1 MVGFYLYFRA
11 NGLPHKSMLTS
22 LIDFIKRPKRFSP
35 VISAIAF
42 RSTSSTFTL
51 YRFAFIRPVLNIR
64 LDKFILV
71 ILFCLNNSMPVSAQ
85 ISCCCDIPKEIIYPG
100 LDFEFDQ
107 PPPFGYYSYF
117 PGSFGPWTVTQGII
131 DHGDPA
137 YCGGLANG
145 NPNGPSAFIDLWGSP
160 ATGGGAAGTLSYTL
174 TGLTTGNTYF
184 IEFWY
189 ATFTAA
195 GSFSANLKIDGGSL
209 LNVNWTAN
217 NPGAAIWLKKVYSFV
232 ATGSTAQMSFTDT
245 GPSSPTYQ
253 IGMLLDDIRIYE
265 CSHDDEKPVILNPP
279 ADEEVACTTNV
290 PPVPTL
296 KLSDN
301 CDKNPFNRFKS
312 RKDSIS
318 PCLVK
323 YYRSWEIEDH
333 CNNITTWDQL
343 ITIQDIDPPLE
354 LRAPSTKI
362 IHCSDS
368 VQSKFQSWIGNHCD
382 AQMSDMCSSISW
394 NISYSHP
401 PKLSCDSVKVLITA
415 QDACGN
421 TTQDSSYFIVVDSI
435 PLKITKAARSMSVQC
450 SGHARD
456 SLRSWLQRQGGAEL
470 QSGCSKA
477 YWNNSFDGDSSRTKM
492 TVYFVA
498 SDSCGHQ
505 DTTSADF
512 TQSNHAD
519 TSYINNIQCQI
530 GTSFTDTLIYTTQ
543 YCDSVVI
550 RNNISG
556 RKDTSYLKIDQ
567 CQASG
572 PASDTLH
579 LMNLEGCDSLSILLF
594 EYHQPSRT
602 LIKDFQCTYNQ
613 FSIDSI
619 ILAGQFCDSILVTER
634 YPLRK
639 DTTLI
644 NTTTCDSSLAG
655 VMIRHLINT
664 VGCDSLVILRQ
675 QFVSAKIEIVQSYDC
690 LITQAY
696 NDTVNVSGTG
706 CDSLF
711 ITIHIP
717 AKKDTTRLMKQ
728 TCKISEAGQKM
739 EHFINAHGCDSL
751 VVTDIVFQPSDSMVV
766 LLTTCRRA
774 EERTEKQSFVNRFGC
789 DSMITRIYHFQ
800 LADTGNITQ
809 HTCNPSEV
817 GTDSVWINNSGCDSL
832 LLIHTLLSQSDT
844 TKIRINT
851 CIPSEAGI
859 RSVMSKNHFGCDSLI
874 LTETTFQPVRLQYHL
889 DSVSCH
895 AKNDGILT
903 ITNLNDFQRPLIL
916 LLDQQRVDS
925 FPVTGITS
933 SMHDFRMIDSAGCES
948 KILQFEL
955 YDPEELMID
964 LPDRISLQKGQ
975 DTLISFNRNRPV
987 FRIEWYP
994 QLCQGCD
1001 TIDFQGNDDLWLYC
1015 MVYDRNGCPARD
1027 SVYLQIVSH
1036 DEIYLPDAFSPNGD
1050 QVNDYYYPQGSANI
1064 TVQEF
1069 RIFDRWGEVIFDTDH
1084 CVINESSTGWNGQMN
1099 HRMVNPGVYLLY
1111 LRYSQPDGTTKLL
1124 TRSFSLIR

>member
-1 MVGFYLYFRA
+1 MTPGIPFASTPVPFHRRAFY
-11 NGLPHKSMLTS
+11 K
-22 LIDFIKRPKRFSP
+22 
-35 VISAIAF
+35 
-42 RSTSSTFTL
+42 L
-51 YRFAFIRPVLNIR
+51 YRCFTF
-64 LDKFILV
+64 V
-71 ILFCLNNSMPVSAQ
+71 ILFCIAVSRPVEAQ
-85 ISCCCDIPKEIIYPG
+85 ISCCCDIPKEIIFPG

-160 ATGGGAAGTLSYTL
+160 ATGGGAAGTVSYTL
-174 TGLTTGNTYF
+174 TGLTAGNTYF

-195 GSFSANLKIDGGSL
+195 GSFSANLKVDGGSL

-279 ADEEVACTTNV
+279 SDEEISCIANI

-296 KLSDN
+296 MINDN
-301 CDKNPFNRFKS
+301 CDKNPFIRFKS

-333 CNNITTWDQL
+333 CNNITTLDQL

-354 LRAPSTKI
+354 LKPPGTKI
-362 IHCSDS
+362 IYCSDS
-368 VQSKFQSWIGNHCD
+368 VQREFQSWIGDHCD
-382 AQMSDMCSSISW
+382 AQMSDMCGTVNWSIR
-394 NISYSHP
+394 YSRP
-401 PKLSCDSVKVLITA
+401 PKWSCDSVKVLLQA

-421 TTQDSSYFIVVDSI
+421 TTTDSSYFIVLDSI
-435 PLKITKAARSMSVQC
+435 GLKITKPARSISVSC

-456 SLRSWLQRQGGAEL
+456 SLHWWLENHGGAAL
-470 QSGCSKA
+470 QLGCSNA
-477 YWNNSFDGDSSRTKM
+477 FWSSSFDGDSSRTQM
-492 TVYFVA
+492 TVFFVV

-512 TQSNHAD
+512 TQANHPD
-519 TSYINNIQCQI
+519 TTYINNIQCQI
-530 GTSFTDTLIYTTQ
+530 TSSYSDTLIYTTP

-550 RNNISG
+550 RHHISG

-567 CQASG
+567 CQSSG

-579 LMNLEGCDSLSILLF
+579 LVNIEGCDSLSILLF

-602 LIKDFQCTYNQ
+602 LIKDFQCIYDQ
-613 FSIDSI
+613 FTVDSMILTGQYCDSI
-619 ILAGQFCDSILVTER
+619 IITER

-639 DTTLI
+639 DTTVILA
-644 NTTTCDSSLAG
+644 NTCDSSLAG
-655 VMIRHLINT
+655 ESTQHYSNLL
-664 VGCDSLVILRQ
+664 GCDSLVIMRTQ
-675 QFVSAKIEIVQSYDC
+675 YVSARMETVKIYDC
-690 LITQAY
+690 AITQAY
-696 NDTVNVSGTG
+696 TDTVRVSGPD
-706 CDSLF
+706 CDSLA
-711 ITIHIP
+711 IIIHIP
-717 AKKDTTRLMKQ
+717 AKKDTTHLIKY
-728 TCKISEAGQKM
+728 TCQFSEAGQKTT
-739 EHFINAHGCDSL
+739 HLNNVYGCDSL
-751 VVTDIVFQPSDSMVV
+751 VLSDIVFQPSDSIVIH
-766 LLTTCRRA
+766 LTTCRRA
-774 EERTEKQSFVNRFGC
+774 DERTEQVTLHNRFGC
-789 DSMITRIYHFQ
+789 DSMITSIYQFQ
-800 LADTGNITQ
+800 LTETSNITQ

-832 LLIHTLLSQSDT
+832 LLIHTMLTRSDT
-844 TKIRINT
+844 TKIRNNT

-859 RSVMSKNHFGCDSLI
+859 QSVILKNHFGCDSLI
-874 LTETTFQPVRLQYHL
+874 ITETAFQPVILQYHL

-903 ITNLNDFQRPLIL
+903 ITNLKDFQRPLML
-916 LLDQQRVDS
+916 LLDQQRIDS

-933 SMHDFRMIDSAGCES
+933 SMHDFRMIDSTGCES
-948 KILQFEL
+948 EILHFEL
-955 YDPEELMID
+955 YDPDELVID
-964 LPDRISLQKGQ
+964 LPDRITLQKDQ
-975 DTLISFNRNRPV
+975 DTLISFKRNRPV
-987 FRIEWYP
+987 ARIEWYP
-994 QLCQGCD
+994 AICPGCD
-1001 TIDFQGNDDLWLYC
+1001 TIDVQGSEDFWLYC
-1015 MVYDRNGCPARD
+1015 MVYDHNGCPARD
-1027 SVYLQIVSH
+1027 SVYLQIIRQ
-1036 DEIYLPDAFSPNGD
+1036 DELYLPDAFSPNGD
-1050 QVNDYYYPQGSANI
+1050 QVNDYYYPQGSADI
-1064 TVQEF
+1064 TVKEF
-1069 RIFDRWGEVIFDTDH
+1069 RIFDRWGEEIFHTER
-1084 CVINESSTGWNGQMN
+1084 CIINESSTGWNGQMD
-1099 HRMVNPGVYLLY
+1099 HRMVNPGVFIVYLN
-1111 LRYSQPDGTTKLL
+1111 YSKPDGSAKIL